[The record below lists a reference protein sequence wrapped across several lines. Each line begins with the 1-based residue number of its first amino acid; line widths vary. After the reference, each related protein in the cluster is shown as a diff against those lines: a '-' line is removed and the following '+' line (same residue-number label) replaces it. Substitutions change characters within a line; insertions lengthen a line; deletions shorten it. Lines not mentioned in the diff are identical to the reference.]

1 MNNFEKICKELEN
14 KKCNEN
20 CEFHKECKKNKYL
33 CAKNRVKQFVAGNK
47 ETLLLL
53 KSETQGSS
61 FEEFCSMIMSLIS
74 FLLSVIS
81 IYITISTPMSKS
93 DCDISIFC
101 KIIGISAIILS
112 AIGIIFLFKFKSV
125 YTWRKY
131 IITAVEEIEK
141 DMKKKTGKKKLNI
154 KKINRS
160 MAG

>member
-1 MNNFEKICKELEN
+1 MNNFEKICKELGN

-20 CEFHKECKKNKYL
+20 CEFYKKCKKNKYL
-33 CAKNRVKQFVAGNK
+33 CAKNEVKQFVAGNK
-47 ETLLLL
+47 EKLLLL
-53 KSETQGSS
+53 KSETQGGK

-93 DCDISIFC
+93 DCDISTFC
-101 KIIGISAIILS
+101 KIICISAIILS
-112 AIGIIFLFKFKSV
+112 IIGIILLLKFKSV

-141 DMKKKTGKKKLNI
+141 DMKKKNRKEKTKHKKN
-154 KKINRS
+154 S
-160 MAG
+160 TTES